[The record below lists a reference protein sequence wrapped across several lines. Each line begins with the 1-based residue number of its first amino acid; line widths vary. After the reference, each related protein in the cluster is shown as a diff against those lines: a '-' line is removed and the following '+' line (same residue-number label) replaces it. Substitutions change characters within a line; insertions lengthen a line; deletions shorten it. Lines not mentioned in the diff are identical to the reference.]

1 MTAPHPIEHPKPHE
15 RAARGRAARGGAP
28 RGSHAGWDPSPSRR
42 GPVAILQE
50 QATSR
55 LQELVP
61 IRHARMTASPFAFYR
76 GAAAVMAAD
85 LATTPSSGIRVQC
98 CGDAHLANFGGFA
111 APDRMLVFDVNDFD
125 ETLPG
130 PWEWDVKRLLASF
143 EIAARARE
151 FDRKTRARIVEGTA
165 RAYRA
170 AMNANAAHGNLNL
183 WYARLDEAG
192 VHQIWD
198 ARLGPEASRRLQK
211 NLTKSRGKDSLRAL
225 SKLTTPVDGER
236 RIVSDPPLIVRL
248 EDLLPADVADQ
259 ARSTL
264 HEWFRGYRQSLQP
277 DRRHLLE
284 SYELVDVARKVVG
297 VGSVGTR
304 CWIAYLQGRD
314 EGDPLFLQI
323 KEAEASVLE
332 PHVGKSAYQNHG
344 RRVVEGQRFTQSSSD
359 IFLGWDR
366 APGLAGDEHDF
377 YVRQLWDGKLSAQ
390 IDLMEPD
397 TLEIYGEIC
406 ASTLARAHARSGD
419 AIAIAAYLGTKPVFD
434 RAVTEFAS
442 AYAEQNQRDYEAVV
456 AAIGAGELPV
466 DRSELPAA

>member
-1 MTAPHPIEHPKPHE
+1 
-15 RAARGRAARGGAP
+15 
-28 RGSHAGWDPSPSRR
+28 
-42 GPVAILQE
+42 
-50 QATSR
+50 
-55 LQELVP
+55 
-61 IRHARMTASPFAFYR
+61 
-76 GAAAVMAAD
+76 
-85 LATTPSSGIRVQC
+85 
-98 CGDAHLANFGGFA
+98 
-111 APDRMLVFDVNDFD
+111 MLVFDLNDFD

-143 EIAARARE
+143 EIAARDRE
-151 FDRKTRARIVEGTA
+151 FDRKMRARIVEGTA
-165 RAYRA
+165 RAYRT
-170 AMNANAAHGNLNL
+170 AMKANAERGNLGL
-183 WYARLDEAG
+183 WYSRLDESS
-192 VHQIWD
+192 IYELWD
-198 ARLGPEASRRLQK
+198 ARVDQAAVRRFQK

-225 SKLTTPVDGER
+225 SKLTERVDGER

-259 ARSTL
+259 TRSIL

-304 CWIAYLQGRD
+304 CWIAYMRGRD
-314 EGDPLFLQI
+314 DGDPLFLQI

-332 PHVGKSAYQNHG
+332 PHVGKSSYQNHG
-344 RRVVEGQRFTQSSSD
+344 RRVVEGQRLTQSSSD

-366 APGLAGDEHDF
+366 APGLADDQHDF

-390 IDLMEPD
+390 IDLMEPA
-397 TLEIYGEIC
+397 TLEVYGEIC
-406 ASTLARAHARSGD
+406 ASILAHAHARSGD

-434 RAVTEFAS
+434 RALTEFAS

-456 AAIGAGELPV
+456 AAIEAGELPV
-466 DRSELPAA
+466 DRSEMPA